1 MKRGVEFAVNVEN
14 WIDNEERDRS
24 EEEFTGSLT
33 EQELQKIKEELGL
46 IDDDGEDNPCSP
58 ALHNSYV
65 NESEEDGSTP
75 FDSPLT
81 EAERKLLDEFTFG
94 TTSSFPRSPSTSR
107 SASLAEVADSLIK
120 DLEKYN
126 AHSVEYNNNYD
137 SDQSDK
143 DDLDDYSEYLNRGK
157 ERNDSDLGS
166 SLSMAS
172 GVDGLEKLAEELALR
187 KDNKSIENSS
197 SDTSTLSM
205 DLQKTQNGSEGLAE
219 HNSLGSTPD
228 NKEKSVVVEAKQVD
242 NSHEMDVDFSAI
254 SSRSSS
260 IESGSIP
267 ASVDSGLPVKDAST
281 GQHRYFVVVAID
293 FGTTFSGY
301 AFAFTREPESIHM
314 MRRWEGGDPGVSNQK
329 TPTTLLLRP
338 DGTFHSFGFGA
349 RDFYHDLEPDEARK
363 WLYFEKFKMALHTK
377 KVNKLTKTERHLI
390 S

>member
-1 MKRGVEFAVNVEN
+1 MKRGVEFAEKVEN
-14 WIDNEERDRS
+14 WVGDEDDGRS
-24 EEEFTGSLT
+24 EEEFKGSLT

-46 IDDDGEDNPCSP
+46 IDGDGDDNPSSS
-58 ALHNSYV
+58 AMHDSYV
-65 NESEEDGSTP
+65 NENEDLDGKSSTP

-120 DLEKYN
+120 DLEKYT
-126 AHSVEYNNNYD
+126 AHSGEYNNNYD
-137 SDQSDK
+137 SDQSDN
-143 DDLDDYSEYLNRGK
+143 DSDVYSEELYRGK

-172 GVDGLEKLAEELALR
+172 GVDGLEKLVEELALR
-187 KDNKSIENSS
+187 KDSKSIENSS

-205 DLQKTQNGSEGLAE
+205 DLQKIQNGSATPAE
-219 HNSLGSTPD
+219 DNSLGSTPD
-228 NKEKSVVVEAKQVD
+228 NEEKKAVGQAKQSD
-242 NSHEMDVDFSAI
+242 ASIEMDIDFSAI
-254 SSRSSS
+254 SSGSSS
-260 IESGSIP
+260 IESGSIS

-301 AFAFTREPESIHM
+301 AFAFTRDHESIHM

-363 WLYFEKFKMALHTK
+363 WLYFEKFKMALHTR
-377 KVNKLTKTERHLI
+377 KVNKLTKPRSI
-390 S
+390 